1 MRSVFR
7 YRTSVVLTVLCAL
20 AAVPAITLFAAGEGA
35 NVIVIED
42 CEDAARSAGDRWQL
56 AGYYRPHSPS
66 VEYVFDKDRGSRVV
80 EFKAKTRPFVREP
93 LNKKSFAA
101 FVDLKYPI
109 DADGLTTRLLKSNI
123 LEPDGENFRFP
134 AEVMAIPDRYQM
146 LDMLK
151 KLPEKFTE
159 DELTV
164 TVAVWAQRHMLRQ
177 PRWSLKIDREIQE
190 NDVVELTWAMR
201 FDPKSWASRSFVII
215 LMIEGNIS
223 EKFKFYT
230 KETHVID
237 METQGEEP
245 GYVRSGRK
253 KRDVVFYWRQMDE
266 WKKETGP
273 VRRGQY
279 YRCLMDSQM
288 DAQTPVNGWYVFR
301 FNLTEDMKRGK
312 ALYSRDRDGQ
322 PRIVAD
328 TLKKINSIDI
338 DASDCRIDDIKLII
352 TKKPAPIDRT
362 PAD

>member
-7 YRTSVVLTVLCAL
+7 YRTNVFLAVLCAL
-20 AAVPAITLFAAGEGA
+20 AVVPAVMLLAAEDGA
-35 NVIVIED
+35 KTIVIED

-93 LNKKSFAA
+93 LSKKSFAR
-101 FVDLKYPI
+101 FIEHKYLI
-109 DADGLTTRLLKSNI
+109 DVDGLTAKLLKHGI
-123 LEPDGENFRFP
+123 MEKDGDNFRFP
-134 AEVMAIPDRYQM
+134 SRIMDIPDRYQF
-146 LDMLK
+146 LDVLK
-151 KLPEKFTE
+151 KLPDKFTE

-164 TVAVWAQRHMLRQ
+164 AVAVWARRHMLRQ
-177 PRWSLKIDREIQE
+177 PRWSLKIDRPVEKDEI
-190 NDVVELTWAMR
+190 VELEWAMR
-201 FDPKSWASRSFVII
+201 FDPKSWRSRSFVLI
-215 LMIEGNIS
+215 LMIKGDIS
-223 EKFKFYT
+223 KKFKFYT

-245 GYVRSGRK
+245 GYVKSGRK

-279 YRCLMDSQM
+279 YRCLMDAQI
-288 DAQTPVNGWYVFR
+288 DGQTPVKGWYVFR
-301 FNLTEDMKRGK
+301 FNLTEDMKRGR

-322 PRIVAD
+322 VRIVAD
-328 TLKKINSIDI
+328 TLRKINRIDV
-338 DASDCRIDDIKLII
+338 DAADCRIDDIKLII
-352 TKKPAPIDRT
+352 TKKPAP
-362 PAD
+362 